1 LKALPEGQYIK
12 HFQYGLGVVTESDND
27 RTSID
32 FDLHGPK
39 KFVTSIMVVEM
50 AEGTPPKRKRA
61 KRVKK
66 VAAVI
71 AAAEPVGDELVDH
84 GLRARCIIGR
94 VAVDQHVE
102 VGFDIIE
109 HPPHHVTLALMGLAA
124 DHCARRCGGRDGAV
138 CRVVVVNINT
148 CAGQRRAEIG
158 DHFGDCAFF
167 IVTGHQNRD
176 IERALEPVLR
186 TVFHGKIVA

>member
-39 KFVTSIMVVEM
+39 RFVTSIMVVEQ

-71 AAAEPVGDELVDH
+71 AAASAEPV
-84 GLRARCIIGR
+84 
-94 VAVDQHVE
+94 
-102 VGFDIIE
+102 
-109 HPPHHVTLALMGLAA
+109 T
-124 DHCARRCGGRDGAV
+124 
-138 CRVVVVNINT
+138 
-148 CAGQRRAEIG
+148 AG
-158 DHFGDCAFF
+158 
-167 IVTGHQNRD
+167 
-176 IERALEPVLR
+176 
-186 TVFHGKIVA
+186 K